1 MSQLPIL
8 THLNQIADE
17 YEAILCDVWGVIH
30 NGQDVFIEAVEA
42 LRRYR
47 ETRGPVILITNAPVP
62 AERVYMS
69 LEQVGV
75 PPDCYDAVVTSGDAT
90 RAELEKRMPGP
101 IYCIGPDY
109 DDPLYH
115 GLAMEYTDIIEEASF
130 ISCTGL
136 REIPEGM
143 FEPDKPSTG
152 MSPNFVPETYRE
164 ELSKLAA
171 RELEMLCANPDL
183 VFRYGNELIPSAG
196 AIAQIYE
203 ELGGRVIRPGKPGA
217 PIYNL
222 AYKKLE
228 ESLGYRPSTDTILAI
243 GDGPATDARGAVR
256 EGLDCLFIGGG
267 IHGAQME
274 DSETF
279 LHDAAQILAN
289 DDADAAYAAP
299 ALVW

>member
-1 MSQLPIL
+1 MSSLPSLI
-8 THLNQIADE
+8 HLNQVADE

-30 NGQDVFIEAVEA
+30 NGREVFLEAVDA

-47 ETRGPVILITNAPVP
+47 EIQGPVVLITNAPVP
-62 AERVYMS
+62 AERVLES
-69 LEQVGV
+69 LAQVGV
-75 PPDCYDAVVTSGDAT
+75 EPDCYDAVVTSGDAT
-90 RAELEKRMPGP
+90 RFELEKRMPGP
-101 IYCIGPDY
+101 VYCIGPDY
-109 DDPLYH
+109 DDPLYR
-115 GLAMEYTDIIEEASF
+115 GLAMEYTTQIEEAAF

-143 FEPDKPSTG
+143 ITPEGGAVGMPD
-152 MSPNFVPETYRE
+152 FVSETYKD
-164 ELSKLAA
+164 ELAKLAA

-183 VFRYGNELIPSAG
+183 VFRYGDQLIPSAG
-196 AIAQIYE
+196 ALAKIYE

-217 PIYNL
+217 SIYNL

-228 ESLGYRPSTDTILAI
+228 ELLGYKPSTDAILAI

-267 IHGAQME
+267 IHGGIMDE
-274 DSETF
+274 SDSF
-279 LHDAAQILAN
+279 LEDAAQLLAN

-299 ALVW
+299 ALIW